1 MKHAVFLLL
10 LSALSLLADEKW
22 PGVAFTEVRA
32 YAWKPSKTDDAE
44 ALILEDKSFV
54 PGVINPEGAFL
65 TPEEVKQLFAAITGR
80 HQGYF
85 GLTCYLPHN
94 AFVFYDAAKK
104 PVAFYEVC
112 FTCLGHRAEP
122 RKGLAANI
130 NFPALAAIFA
140 AHKLPFGSGKDAA
153 EFKKR
158 FDSSLIKEEAEPP
171 EK

>member
-1 MKHAVFLLL
+1 MKQTVFLLL

-32 YAWKPSKTDDAE
+32 YAWKQSEKEDYR

-54 PGVINPEGAFL
+54 PGVINPEGAIL
-65 TPEEVKQLFAAITGR
+65 TPEEVKQLLAAITGEHPR
-80 HQGYF
+80 YSRAS
-85 GLTCYLPHN
+85 CYVPHN

-112 FTCLGHRAEP
+112 FACRRRRAEP
-122 RKGLAANI
+122 LKGLAGYLD
-130 NFPALAAIFA
+130 FPALAAILA
-140 AHKLPFGSGKDAA
+140 AHKLSWGADEDAT

-158 FDSSLIKEEAEPP
+158 FDSELIKEEAEPP